1 MIKYKQIPFIRLA
14 AGNAL
19 ERGEIDLPKYNEVVQ
34 YLDQLEQLHKIS
46 EERAQRKLIRNLN
59 RAFSYGA

>member
-1 MIKYKQIPFIRLA
+1 MIKHKQIPFIRLA

-19 ERGEIDLPKYNEVVQ
+19 ERGEIDLPKYNEVVH

-46 EERAQRKLIRNLN
+46 EERAQRKLIHNLN
-59 RAFSYGA
+59 RAFSYGT